1 MVWALRNVFM
11 MIPDSAWEPG
21 GVIDAPPLPQP
32 FDAFR
37 ASALSVASPFRIVR
51 SPSLPAPRRRGKFQ
65 VA

>member
-21 GVIDAPPLPQP
+21 GVIEAPPEPQP

-37 ASALSVASPFRIVR
+37 ASALRLTSPFRIEQ
-51 SPSLPAPRRRGKFQ
+51 SPPVPAPPRGRRFR